1 MIDHGQA
8 GVRTRAAAEKFAQLV
23 NDRFTG
29 RGWVRVS
36 VAEVRALTGLPA
48 SWVRRASVYAQ
59 RCGLVKLSTVA
70 EYGILIAKP
79 GKAGTKVDL
88 KPIPGYLYVIEFTG
102 NVVKVGYSSNPN
114 RRLNEHR
121 NTAAVWSQVEIRH
134 LVSNHYDNARAAEGY
149 LIEAA
154 KFFGVQVN
162 NEWFKV
168 FDSDGLFERITP
180 ILKGKK
186 K

>member
-1 MIDHGQA
+1 
-8 GVRTRAAAEKFAQLV
+8 
-23 NDRFTG
+23 
-29 RGWVRVS
+29 
-36 VAEVRALTGLPA
+36 
-48 SWVRRASVYAQ
+48 
-59 RCGLVKLSTVA
+59 
-70 EYGILIAKP
+70 
-79 GKAGTKVDL
+79 
-88 KPIPGYLYVIEFTG
+88 
-102 NVVKVGYSSNPN
+102 VKVGYSSNPN